1 MKTFDKYLEKHD
13 ELIKELGGYFA
24 VKRRF
29 NLQQIYFRL
38 NFRAKR
44 GEEHLDMVRGELLL
58 HFLYPVDFYTETGL
72 SRLRIPPHS
81 CIEYKERIVSDTVL
95 ESGLFRLLALDLS
108 EFKLF
113 SEPITL
119 WEWLRRTDYRCVHYD
134 NWEG

>member
-13 ELIKELGGYFA
+13 ELIKELGGYSA

-44 GEEHLDMVRGELLL
+44 GEEHLDMIRGELLL

-81 CIEYKERIVSDTVL
+81 CIEYKERIVSDTV
-95 ESGLFRLLALDLS
+95 
-108 EFKLF
+108 
-113 SEPITL
+113 
-119 WEWLRRTDYRCVHYD
+119 
-134 NWEG
+134 